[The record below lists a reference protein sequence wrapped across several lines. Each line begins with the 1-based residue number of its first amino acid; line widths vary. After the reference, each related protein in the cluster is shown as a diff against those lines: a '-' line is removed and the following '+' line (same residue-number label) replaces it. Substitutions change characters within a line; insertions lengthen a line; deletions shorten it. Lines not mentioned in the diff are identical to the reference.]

1 MLSAWDDSQWERI
14 WLRAQARSWR
24 TLAVVPGD
32 RRVSLPSFDI
42 ATFLM
47 GVGAHLG
54 DTIGL
59 ADFRDVRLAHA
70 SAFLEVAAWHVD
82 AGERLVFAMK
92 SIDENVAT
100 VRFAQAADCA
110 ILCVSLG
117 ETTLSSVR
125 ETVEQIGRD
134 RFLGSIIVRPVEV
147 VPSKDESLSVRGD
160 FELVRS

>member
-1 MLSAWDDSQWERI
+1 MLASWDDSQWERI
-14 WLRAQARSWR
+14 WMRAQTRSWR

-32 RRVSLPSFDI
+32 RKVSMPSFDI

-59 ADFRDVRLAHA
+59 ADFRDVRLVHA
-70 SAFLEVAAWHVD
+70 AAFLEVAAWHVD
-82 AGERLVFAMK
+82 SGERLVFAMK
-92 SIDENVAT
+92 SIAENPAS

-117 ETTLSSVR
+117 ETPLAAAR
-125 ETVEQIGRD
+125 ETIDQIGRD
-134 RFLGSIIVRPVEV
+134 RFVGSIIVRPTTVT
-147 VPSKDESLSVRGD
+147 PSKDESLSVRGD
-160 FELVRS
+160 YELVRP